1 MVLASGCFG
10 EYWKKAGG
18 VRMMWD
24 EMFDDS
30 ISINNYFLKY
40 QIQFIVIFA
49 IDGASVKTS

>member
-1 MVLASGCFG
+1 
-10 EYWKKAGG
+10 
-18 VRMMWD
+18 MMWD